1 MMFDTLRICLIQ
13 NYLSASQNINFVNIV
28 LSCLPKNKILGSIWL
43 QNSLKRIQE
52 VNGCPWE
59 YRIIEKQ
66 SQKLKSLAW
75 NFIIINQNTIE
86 YMSM

>member
-52 VNGCPWE
+52 VNGCP
-59 YRIIEKQ
+59 
-66 SQKLKSLAW
+66 
-75 NFIIINQNTIE
+75 
-86 YMSM
+86 